1 DITGDAGKIV
11 FTMDPKAAIHVER
24 IPMLLKKYRGALT
37 FNAKGTP
44 SFTCLY
50 KPSGLIVKDE
60 QVLLNS
66 VEGLL
71 LDFSMLR

>member
-1 DITGDAGKIV
+1 
-11 FTMDPKAAIHVER
+11 MDPKAAIHVER

-37 FNAKGTP
+37 CTAKGIP
-44 SFTCLY
+44 SFTCVY
-50 KPSGLIVKDE
+50 KTSGLVVRDE
-60 QVLLNS
+60 EILLNA